1 MTLLS
6 RVEALTGPDRKI
18 DDELATMAGLE
29 WSVVSA
35 PHITGSVDAALV
47 FAEKV
52 LPPGDAIQQMGRP
65 PFGLP
70 GRWRVELLD
79 GSGATAKTLPLA
91 IIRAVLRAKEGT

>member
-6 RVEALTGPDRKI
+6 RVEALTGPDRAI
-18 DDELATMAGLE
+18 DAELARMVGFEHLQ
-29 WSVVSA
+29 A
-35 PHITGSVDAALV
+35 PYTASVDAALA

-91 IIRAVLRAKEGT
+91 IIRTVLRAKEGT